1 MQSPFWLERL
11 TRALHVPRVTILRAL
26 HELRAADVVH
36 CDIKPPN
43 MLLSR
48 TTLSTK
54 PHLTSSRDKKL
65 SRAIEHRLK
74 LIDFGEA
81 NETIKADRIEVG
93 TPGYMA
99 PEVLTDGDCT
109 SSSDIYSAGVTLIEV
124 WHGGL
129 WAGAETRGEGS
140 EGMRREIMDVSRA
153 FSVPN
158 HTRMW
163 QRALAESR
171 SRLKAFSSL
180 RIIRR
185 CSK

>member
-1 MQSPFWLERL
+1 VGVYLGEVTLFRYYAVSFLFWFARL
-11 TRALHVPRVTILRAL
+11 TRAVHVPPVTFLRAL

-48 TTLSTK
+48 TSQSAK
-54 PHLTSSRDKKL
+54 PHSTSSRGKKL
-65 SRAIEHRLK
+65 SSVVENRLK

-109 SSSDIYSAGVTLIEV
+109 SSSDVYSAGVTLIEV

-140 EGMRREIMDVSRA
+140 EGMRREVLDVSHA
-153 FSVPN
+153 YPVPN
-158 HTRMW
+158 HTA
-163 QRALAESR
+163 RA
-171 SRLKAFSSL
+171 
-180 RIIRR
+180 
-185 CSK
+185 